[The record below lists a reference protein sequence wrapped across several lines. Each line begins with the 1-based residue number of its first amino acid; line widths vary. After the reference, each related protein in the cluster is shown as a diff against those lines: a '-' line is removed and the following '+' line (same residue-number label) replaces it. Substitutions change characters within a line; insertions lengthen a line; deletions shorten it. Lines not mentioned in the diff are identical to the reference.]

1 MSTGRTCTRPD
12 AVDRFPPL
20 AHGGTAEIGAEIGAV
35 LSGFLGPLLQNA
47 ILHRRTG
54 GLPRLY

>member
-35 LSGFLGPLLQNA
+35 LSGFLGPLL
-47 ILHRRTG
+47 
-54 GLPRLY
+54 